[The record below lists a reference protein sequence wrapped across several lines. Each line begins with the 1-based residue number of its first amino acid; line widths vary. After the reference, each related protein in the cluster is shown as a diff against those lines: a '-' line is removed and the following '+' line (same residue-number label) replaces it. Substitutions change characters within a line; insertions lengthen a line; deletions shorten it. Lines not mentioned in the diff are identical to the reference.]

1 MRKLSALV
9 AASLL
14 CVTTAHGEP
23 FSTMGIGALTC
34 AQFFERYRSD
44 PAIEDRF
51 FDWAQ
56 GFMSG
61 LNDALEET
69 VGKYRDLKSIPTAQ
83 QKQILRAFCSN
94 NAAAGY
100 RDGINFLLARLT
112 VVPSTTRTP
121 LPPR

>member
-14 CVTTAHGEP
+14 CVTTAHAEP

-51 FDWAQ
+51 FDWAST
-56 GFMSG
+56 MP
-61 LNDALEET
+61 
-69 VGKYRDLKSIPTAQ
+69 LKRRSANIAT
-83 QKQILRAFCSN
+83 
-94 NAAAGY
+94 
-100 RDGINFLLARLT
+100 
-112 VVPSTTRTP
+112 
-121 LPPR
+121 